1 MKLDQESMRRI
12 LDNLKIFNALKSYN
26 FLRLHMPGHKG
37 KDEIF
42 PDAIKNI
49 FPNFDVTETLYTD
62 NLLDPKG
69 YIKEFLDGIDEFFG
83 SNYSFLSLQ
92 GSTHLLQASIATFS
106 NPYDSI
112 LINRDAHKSI
122 YNVAKILKLDIE
134 YIYPQYDYSLGIF
147 TYIDEKHF
155 ESVLQTS
162 KSQIVVITSP
172 SYYGIEQNVKVLSK
186 ITKKYQKK
194 LIVDQAHGGYFKFV
208 GKKTALDS
216 GADICI
222 LSLHKTLPCP
232 NQSALLLSNLAEE
245 DTKKLSANLSYLH
258 TTSPSYVLLAWSEY
272 GIEFSKML
280 GRQLFEELK
289 EKLEKLC
296 KPVLDYTNYVY
307 SDLDILKLLLNFSK
321 AGVKQSFTKSLLEK
335 YSIVPELL
343 DQNRVLFY
351 FSLVDALFNFEIL
364 ESFFYDIIKEKG
376 KEVLK
381 KKFLSPPR
389 PKKALKVY
397 EVDNMKKRRVKI
409 CEAEGFICAQA
420 IIPYPPGFPVV
431 VEGEVIEKDTIEYL
445 QELLGIEF
453 IKKNEVDVIEEG

>member
-1 MKLDQESMRRI
+1 MRKI
-12 LDNLKIFNALKSYN
+12 LDNLKIFSALKSYN
-26 FLRLHMPGHKG
+26 FLRFHMPGHKG
-37 KDEIF
+37 KEEIF

-49 FPNFDVTETLYTD
+49 FPSFDVTETFCTD

-69 YIKEFLDGIDEFFG
+69 YIKEFLDGINEFFG

-92 GSTHLLQASIATFS
+92 GSTHLLQASIAAFS
-106 NPYDSI
+106 NPYDGI

-122 YNVAKILKLDIE
+122 YNIAKILKLDIE
-134 YIYPQYDYSLGIF
+134 YIYPQYDDSLGIF

-172 SYYGIEQNVKVLSK
+172 SYYGIEQNVKALSD
-186 ITKKYQKK
+186 IAKKYQKK
-194 LIVDQAHGGYFKFV
+194 LIVDQAHGGYYKFA
-208 GKKTALDS
+208 GKKTALDL

-232 NQSALLLSNLAEE
+232 NQSALLLSNLSNN
-245 DTKKLSANLSYLH
+245 DNKKLSAYLGYLH

-272 GIEFSKML
+272 GIEFSKMF
-280 GRQLFEELK
+280 GRQLFKEL
-289 EKLEKLC
+289 EGKLEKLC
-296 KPVLDYTNYVY
+296 KSVLEYTNYVY
-307 SDLDILKLLLNFSK
+307 RDVDVLKLLLNFGK
-321 AGVKQSFTKSLLEK
+321 AGKNQSFVKNLLER
-335 YSIVPELL
+335 YSIVPELF
-343 DQNRVLFY
+343 DQNRILFY

-376 KEVLK
+376 KRKLE

-389 PKKALKVY
+389 PKKVLKIY
-397 EVDNMKKRRVKI
+397 QVDNAKKRKI
-409 CEAEGFICAQA
+409 KIYEAEGFVCAQA

-431 VEGEVIEKDTIEYL
+431 VEGEVIDKDTIEYL
-445 QELLGIEF
+445 QELFGKEF
-453 IKKNEVDVIEEG
+453 IKENEVDVIEEG

>member
-1 MKLDQESMRRI
+1 MRGI
-12 LDNLKIFNALKSYN
+12 LENLKILNNLKTYN

-37 KDEIF
+37 REEIF
-42 PDAIKNI
+42 PDIIKNI
-49 FPNFDVTETLYTD
+49 YPGFDLTETLWTD
-62 NLLDPKG
+62 NLLEPRG
-69 YIKEFLDGIDEFFG
+69 YIKEFLDEINIFFG

-92 GSTHLLQASIATFS
+92 GSTHLIQASIAAFS

-122 YNVAKILKLDIE
+122 YNIAKILKLDIE
-134 YIYPQYDYSLGIF
+134 YIYPQYDDSLGIF
-147 TYIDEKHF
+147 TYIDVKHF

-172 SYYGIEQNVKVLSK
+172 SYYGIEQNVKALSD
-186 ITKKYQKK
+186 IAKKYQKK
-194 LIVDQAHGGYFKFV
+194 LIVDQAHGGYYKFV

-232 NQSALLLSNLAEE
+232 NQSALILSNLAEE
-245 DTKKLSANLSYLH
+245 DNKKLSATLNYLH

-272 GIEFSKML
+272 GIEFSKMF
-280 GRQLFEELK
+280 GRQLFEELIT
-289 EKLEKLC
+289 KLEKLC
-296 KPVLDYTNYVY
+296 KPILEYTNYVY
-307 SDLDILKLLLNFSK
+307 RDVDVLKLLLNFGK
-321 AGVKQSFTKSLLEK
+321 AGKNRGFVKNLLER

-343 DQNRVLFY
+343 DQNRILFY
-351 FSLVDALFNFEIL
+351 FSLVDALFNFETL

-376 KEVLK
+376 KRKLE
-381 KKFLSPPR
+381 KKFLSPSR
-389 PKKALKVY
+389 PKKALKIY
-397 EVDNMKKRRVKI
+397 EVDSAKKRRVKI
-409 CEAEGFICAQA
+409 CEAEGFVCAQA

-445 QELLGIEF
+445 QELFGKEF
-453 IKKNEVDVIEEG
+453 IKENEVDVIEEG

>member
-1 MKLDQESMRRI
+1 MQRI
-12 LDNLKIFNALKSYN
+12 LDNLKIFNALKKYD

-37 KDEIF
+37 KEEIF

-49 FPNFDVTETLYTD
+49 FPSFDVTETFCTD

-69 YIKEFLDGIDEFFG
+69 YIKEFLDGINEFFG

-92 GSTHLLQASIATFS
+92 GSTHLLQASIAAFS
-106 NPYDSI
+106 NPYDGI

-122 YNVAKILKLDIE
+122 YNIAKILKLDIE
-134 YIYPQYDYSLGIF
+134 YIYPQYDDSLGIF
-147 TYIDEKHF
+147 TYIDEKYF
-155 ESVLQTS
+155 ESVIKTS

-186 ITKKYQKK
+186 IAKEYQKK
-194 LIVDQAHGGYFKFV
+194 LIVDQAHGGYYKFV

-232 NQSALLLSNLAEE
+232 NQSALLLSNLANN
-245 DTKKLSANLSYLH
+245 DNKKLSANLSYLH

-272 GIEFSKML
+272 GIEFSKMF
-280 GRQLFEELK
+280 GRQFFEELK
-289 EKLEKLC
+289 RKLEKLC
-296 KPVLDYTNYVY
+296 KLVLEYTNYVY
-307 SDLDILKLLLNFSK
+307 RDVDVLKLLLNFGK
-321 AGVKQSFTKSLLEK
+321 AGKNQSFVKSLLEK

-343 DQNRVLFY
+343 DQNRILFY
-351 FSLVDALFNFEIL
+351 FSLVDALSNFEIL

-376 KEVLK
+376 KGEPER
-381 KKFLSPPR
+381 KFLSPPR
-389 PKKALKVY
+389 PKKVLKVY
-397 EVDNMKKRRVKI
+397 EVDNAKKRRVKI
-409 CEAEGFICAQA
+409 CEAEGFVCAQA

-453 IKKNEVDVIEEG
+453 IKKNEVDVVEEG